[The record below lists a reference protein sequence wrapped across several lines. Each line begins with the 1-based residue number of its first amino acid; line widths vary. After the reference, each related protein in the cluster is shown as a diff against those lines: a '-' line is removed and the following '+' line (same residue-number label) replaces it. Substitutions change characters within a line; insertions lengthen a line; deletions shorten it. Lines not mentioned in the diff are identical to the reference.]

1 MAEITED
8 VVREALN
15 SVEDPELMM
24 GIVDL
29 GLVYD
34 VAIDGPKVKV
44 TYTLTSMGCPVGPY
58 IAELTGT
65 HLVRLFLMIGVGAAA
80 YVACELLLWWISG
93 KPAGAEQTSL
103 EFVARR
109 LKGLRT

>member
-1 MAEITED
+1 MAPLTEE

-15 SVEDPELMM
+15 QIEDPELLM

-34 VAIDGPKVKV
+34 VIIDGPKVRV

-58 IAELTGT
+58 IAEQVDEALRAIEGVDETEAE
-65 HLVRLFLMIGVGAAA
+65 LVWSPPWTPDMMSEDAKFALGF
-80 YVACELLLWWISG
+80 
-93 KPAGAEQTSL
+93 
-103 EFVARR
+103 
-109 LKGLRT
+109 